1 MQEAAVDFA
10 SDLNKKEKKDN
21 KRVYTGGVRPTSH
34 LGQQKSG
41 ATSQQGRE
49 GKGETASKEVN
60 GARGPGQRGTGTPA
74 FTPGWVSQWVGVC
87 VCV

>member
-10 SDLNKKEKKDN
+10 SDLKKKEMEEA

-49 GKGETASKEVN
+49 GNGETASKVVK
-60 GARGPGQRGTGTPA
+60 GRGVPASRAPGPLHSHLA
-74 FTPGWVSQWVGVC
+74 S
-87 VCV
+87 

>member
-10 SDLNKKEKKDN
+10 SDLRKKEKKEN

-34 LGQQKSG
+34 IGQQKSG

-49 GKGETASKEVN
+49 GKGETANKEVK
-60 GARGPGQRGTGTPA
+60 GREIPVSRAPGLLHSHVA
-74 FTPGWVSQWVGVC
+74 S
-87 VCV
+87 